1 MDPVVSFPKADG
13 HDGPGLND
21 EPVPGV
27 AAVIDDIAA
36 RSEDAVRQPIVAE
49 VLPDILGRI
58 MPQSGC
64 RGSFS
69 TASTRYYSACC
80 SAPPNSL
87 RMTAPGGTNPN
98 TSCSRLVSPMAVPSA
113 VALAC

>member
-13 HDGPGLND
+13 HDGPGLID

-49 VLPDILGRI
+49 VLPDILSRI

-80 SAPPNSL
+80 LNRSL
-87 RMTAPGGTNPN
+87 HL
-98 TSCSRLVSPMAVPSA
+98 SCQIGRDVIRSWHVH
-113 VALAC
+113 